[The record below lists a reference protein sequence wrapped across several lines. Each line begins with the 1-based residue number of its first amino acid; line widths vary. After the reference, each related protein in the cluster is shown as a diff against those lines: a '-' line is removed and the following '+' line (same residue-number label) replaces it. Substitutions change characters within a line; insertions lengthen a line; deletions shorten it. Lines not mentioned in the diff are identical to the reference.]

1 MGKIQVGQKSP
12 KTIDM
17 GGFTV
22 LPNDVSGGAPAKP
35 QPTENKNGMTA
46 EEKAKQIED
55 IMQLP
60 QEQIVPELRKRGF
73 NEIADVTEA
82 QMKQEKEKAEK
93 QAESRAKR
101 LAEIKAMDEAEQLPL
116 LLEEGFNEE
125 AKELSEKLAG
135 LNGETA
141 DHSDTDNVNEGGEEN
156 ADTDGDGQ
164 GEGDGDHD
172 ADNGD
177 GGESQ
182 VQQETETPPAESSV
196 EGETSEKENKEK
208 SAPKRGGRK
217 SK

>member
-1 MGKIQVGQKSP
+1 MGTIIVGQKHP
-12 KTIDM
+12 KVVSTDDYTIAHA
-17 GGFTV
+17 
-22 LPNDVSGGAPAKP
+22 NGAKTEKNPSNVAVAQP

-46 EEKAKQIED
+46 EEKAKQIKE

-101 LAEIKAMDEAEQLPL
+101 LAEIKAMDEAEQLQL

-141 DHSDTDNVNEGGEEN
+141 DN
-156 ADTDGDGQ
+156 ADTNDEGQ
-164 GEGDGDHD
+164 GEGDGDQGDD
-172 ADNGD
+172 AD
-177 GGESQ
+177 SQ
-182 VQQETETPPAESSV
+182 VQQETSETPSAETPV
-196 EGETSEKENKEK
+196 DGETAKKENKEK
-208 SAPKRGGRK
+208 SATKRGSGK

>member
-1 MGKIQVGQKSP
+1 M
-12 KTIDM
+12 
-17 GGFTV
+17 

-46 EEKAKQIED
+46 EEKAKQIEE

-93 QAESRAKR
+93 QAKSRAKR

-141 DHSDTDNVNEGGEEN
+141 DN
-156 ADTDGDGQ
+156 ADTNDEGQ
-164 GEGDGDHD
+164 GEGDGDQLLRTALSAQHQGDD
-172 ADNGD
+172 AD
-177 GGESQ
+177 SQ
-182 VQQETETPPAESSV
+182 VQQETSETPSAETSV
-196 EGETSEKENKEK
+196 DGETAKKENKEK
-208 SAPKRGGRK
+208 SATKRGSGK

>member
-46 EEKAKQIED
+46 EEKAKQIEE

-93 QAESRAKR
+93 QAKSRAKR

-141 DHSDTDNVNEGGEEN
+141 DN
-156 ADTDGDGQ
+156 ADTNDEGQ
-164 GEGDGDHD
+164 GEGDGDQGDD
-172 ADNGD
+172 AD
-177 GGESQ
+177 SQ
-182 VQQETETPPAESSV
+182 VQQETSETPSAETSV
-196 EGETSEKENKEK
+196 DGETAKKENKEK
-208 SAPKRGGRK
+208 SATKRGSGK

>member
-35 QPTENKNGMTA
+35 QPTENK
-46 EEKAKQIED
+46 
-55 IMQLP
+55 
-60 QEQIVPELRKRGF
+60 
-73 NEIADVTEA
+73 
-82 QMKQEKEKAEK
+82 
-93 QAESRAKR
+93 ESRAKR
-101 LAEIKAMDEAEQLPL
+101 LAEIKVMDEAEQLPL

-141 DHSDTDNVNEGGEEN
+141 DN
-156 ADTDGDGQ
+156 ADTNDEGH
-164 GEGDGDHD
+164 GEGDSDQGDD
-172 ADNGD
+172 ADN
-177 GGESQ
+177 Q
-182 VQQETETPPAESSV
+182 VQQETSETPSAETSGD
-196 EGETSEKENKEK
+196 GETAKKENKEK

-217 SK
+217 SSK